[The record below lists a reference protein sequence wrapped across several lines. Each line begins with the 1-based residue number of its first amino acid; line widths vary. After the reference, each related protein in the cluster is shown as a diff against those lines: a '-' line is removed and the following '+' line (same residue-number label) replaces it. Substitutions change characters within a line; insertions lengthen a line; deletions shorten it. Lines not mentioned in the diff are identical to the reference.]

1 VSGACSTYGERR
13 GVHRVL
19 VGDLREGDHLED
31 AGIHVRITYQWIFRK
46 WVGWL

>member
-1 VSGACSTYGERR
+1 VGRACSTYGERR

-31 AGIHVRITYQWIFRK
+31 AGIDIRITYQWIVMK
-46 WVGWL
+46 